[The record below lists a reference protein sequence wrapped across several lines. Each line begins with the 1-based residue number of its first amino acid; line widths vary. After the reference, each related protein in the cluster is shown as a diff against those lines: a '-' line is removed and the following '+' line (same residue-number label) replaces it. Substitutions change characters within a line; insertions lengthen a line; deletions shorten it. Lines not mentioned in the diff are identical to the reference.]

1 MHGHPFPTGRTL
13 DLICLGRA
21 GVDFYAQ
28 QDGVALEDVVTFR
41 KSVGGSPANVA
52 TQLARLGGRAA
63 ILSVVSDDGFGRYVR
78 RFLADNGVDVS
89 ALKTDTTGALN
100 STSFTEMRPEQCKVI
115 IYRRDAA
122 DLQLQPADID
132 RDFIASARALLVAG
146 TALSASPSREAAWHA
161 MDLARQAGTT
171 VVLDLDHRPYGWR
184 SAAESAVTLRLACT
198 RADIVIGNRE
208 EFDVLEQL
216 EHLMPGAERDD
227 HASARRVL
235 SGVTQ
240 VAVVK
245 DGQRG
250 CRVFHRDGSQ
260 LGMGIYPVQ
269 ARKPFGSGDAFAG
282 ALLWALFEGLDWTQ
296 ATRCGAAAAALN
308 VSRDAC
314 AEAMATK
321 IELTQFM
328 AQHAAPAATLH
339 RADRP
344 DHFTADSTAD
354 FTAHSP
360 AHTTRGTTADTT
372 APSIAHT
379 TAHTT
384 THTTAHN
391 TAHLTTH
398 PAEHGT
404 AQIAAQPQPRDPA
417 RP

>member
-1 MHGHPFPTGRTL
+1 MNGPDFPAGRAL

-52 TQLARLGGRAA
+52 TQLARLGGSAA
-63 ILSVVSDDGFGRYVR
+63 ILSIVSDDGFGRYVR
-78 RFLADNGVDVS
+78 RFLADNQVDVS

-132 RDFIASARALLVAG
+132 RDFIASARALLVTG
-146 TALSASPSREAAWHA
+146 TALSASPSREATWHA
-161 MDLARQAGTT
+161 MDLARQAGTR
-171 VVLDLDHRPYGWR
+171 VVLDIDYRPYGWHN
-184 SAAESAVTLRLACT
+184 ANEAAVTLRLACSL
-198 RADIVIGNRE
+198 ADIVIGNRE
-208 EFDVLEQL
+208 EYDVLEQL
-216 EHLMPGAERDD
+216 EQLMPSAERDD

-235 SGVTQ
+235 SGMTQ

-250 CRVFHRDGSQ
+250 CRVFQRDGSQ
-260 LGMGIYPVQ
+260 LDMGIYPVQ

-282 ALLWALFEGLDWTQ
+282 ALLWALFEGRDWTH

-339 RADRP
+339 RADPP
-344 DHFTADSTAD
+344 DHFTAD

-372 APSIAHT
+372 TPSIAHT

-384 THTTAHN
+384 TLTTAHN

-398 PAEHGT
+398 TAAHGT
-404 AQIAAQPQPRDPA
+404 APLAAQPLPRDA
-417 RP
+417 A

>member
-1 MHGHPFPTGRTL
+1 MNGPDFPAGRAL

-52 TQLARLGGRAA
+52 TQLARLGGSAA
-63 ILSVVSDDGFGRYVR
+63 ILSMVSDDGFGRYVR

-132 RDFIASARALLVAG
+132 RDFIASARALLVTG
-146 TALSASPSREAAWHA
+146 TALSASPSREATWHA
-161 MDLARQAGTT
+161 MDLARQAGTR
-171 VVLDLDHRPYGWR
+171 VVLDIDYRPYGWHN
-184 SAAESAVTLRLACT
+184 ANEAAVTLRLACSL
-198 RADIVIGNRE
+198 ADIVIGNRE
-208 EFDVLEQL
+208 EYDVLEQL
-216 EHLMPGAERDD
+216 EQLMPSAERDD

-235 SGVTQ
+235 SGMTQ

-250 CRVFHRDGSQ
+250 CRVFQRDGSQ
-260 LGMGIYPVQ
+260 LDMGIYPVQ

-282 ALLWALFEGLDWTQ
+282 ALLWALFEGRDWTH

-339 RADRP
+339 RADPP
-344 DHFTADSTAD
+344 DHFTAD

-384 THTTAHN
+384 
-391 TAHLTTH
+391 AHLTTH
-398 PAEHGT
+398 TAAHGT
-404 AQIAAQPQPRDPA
+404 APLAAQPLPRDA
-417 RP
+417 A

>member
-1 MHGHPFPTGRTL
+1 MNGPDFPAGRAL

-52 TQLARLGGRAA
+52 TQLARLGGSAA
-63 ILSVVSDDGFGRYVR
+63 ILSIVSDDGFGRYVR

-132 RDFIASARALLVAG
+132 RDFIASARALLVTG
-146 TALSASPSREAAWHA
+146 TALSASPSREATWHA
-161 MDLARQAGTT
+161 MDLARQAGTR
-171 VVLDLDHRPYGWR
+171 VVLDIDYRPYGWHN
-184 SAAESAVTLRLACT
+184 ANEAAVTLRLACSL
-198 RADIVIGNRE
+198 ADIVIGNRE
-208 EFDVLEQL
+208 EYAVLEQL
-216 EHLMPGAERDD
+216 DQLMPSAERDD

-235 SGVTQ
+235 SGMTQ

-250 CRVFHRDGSQ
+250 CRVFQRDGSQ
-260 LGMGIYPVQ
+260 LDMGIYPVQ

-282 ALLWALFEGLDWTQ
+282 ALLWALFEGRDWTH

-314 AEAMATK
+314 AEAMAAK

-339 RADRP
+339 RADPP
-344 DHFTADSTAD
+344 DHFTAD

-384 THTTAHN
+384 AQNIVHATSKL

-404 AQIAAQPQPRDPA
+404 APLAAQPQPRDPA
-417 RP
+417 

>member
-1 MHGHPFPTGRTL
+1 MNGPDFPAGRAL

-52 TQLARLGGRAA
+52 TQLARLGGSAA
-63 ILSVVSDDGFGRYVR
+63 ILSMVSDDGFGRYVR

-132 RDFIASARALLVAG
+132 RDFIASARALLVTG

-184 SAAESAVTLRLACT
+184 SAAESAVTLRLACSL
-198 RADIVIGNRE
+198 ADIVIGNRE
-208 EFDVLEQL
+208 EYDVLEQL
-216 EHLMPGAERDD
+216 EQLMPSAERDD

-235 SGVTQ
+235 SGMTQ

-250 CRVFHRDGSQ
+250 CRVFQRDGSQ
-260 LGMGIYPVQ
+260 LDMGIYPVQ

-282 ALLWALFEGLDWTQ
+282 ALLWALFEGRDWTH

-321 IELTQFM
+321 GELTQFM

-339 RADRP
+339 RADPP
-344 DHFTADSTAD
+344 DHFTAD

-384 THTTAHN
+384 
-391 TAHLTTH
+391 AHLTTH
-398 PAEHGT
+398 TAAHGT
-404 AQIAAQPQPRDPA
+404 APLAAQPLPRDA
-417 RP
+417 A

>member
-1 MHGHPFPTGRTL
+1 MNGPDFPAGRAL

-63 ILSVVSDDGFGRYVR
+63 ILSMVSDDGFGRYVR
-78 RFLADNGVDVS
+78 RFLADNQVDVS

-132 RDFIASARALLVAG
+132 RDFIASARALLVTG

-161 MDLARQAGTT
+161 MDLARQAGTR
-171 VVLDLDHRPYGWR
+171 VVLDIDYRPYGWHN
-184 SAAESAVTLRLACT
+184 ANEAAVTLRLACSL
-198 RADIVIGNRE
+198 ADIVIGNRE
-208 EFDVLEQL
+208 EYDVLEQL
-216 EHLMPGAERDD
+216 EQLMPSAERDD

-235 SGVTQ
+235 SGMTQ

-250 CRVFHRDGSQ
+250 CRVFQRDGSQ
-260 LGMGIYPVQ
+260 LDMGIYPVQ

-282 ALLWALFEGLDWTQ
+282 ALLWALFEGRDWTH

-339 RADRP
+339 RADPP
-344 DHFTADSTAD
+344 DHFTAD

-384 THTTAHN
+384 
-391 TAHLTTH
+391 AHLTTH
-398 PAEHGT
+398 TAAHGT
-404 AQIAAQPQPRDPA
+404 APLAAQPLPRDA
-417 RP
+417 A

>member
-1 MHGHPFPTGRTL
+1 MNGPDFPAGRAL

-52 TQLARLGGRAA
+52 TQLARLGGSAA
-63 ILSVVSDDGFGRYVR
+63 ILSIVSDDGFGRYVR

-132 RDFIASARALLVAG
+132 RDFIASARALLVTG

-171 VVLDLDHRPYGWR
+171 VVLDLDHRPYGWHN
-184 SAAESAVTLRLACT
+184 ANEAAVTLRLACSL
-198 RADIVIGNRE
+198 ADIVIGNRE
-208 EFDVLEQL
+208 EYDVLEQL
-216 EHLMPGAERDD
+216 EQLMPSAERDD

-235 SGVTQ
+235 SGMTQ

-250 CRVFHRDGSQ
+250 CRVFQRDGSQ
-260 LGMGIYPVQ
+260 LDMGIYPVQ

-282 ALLWALFEGLDWTQ
+282 ALLWALFEGRDWTH

-339 RADRP
+339 RADPP
-344 DHFTADSTAD
+344 DHFTAD

-372 APSIAHT
+372 TPSIAHT

-384 THTTAHN
+384 TLTTAHN

-398 PAEHGT
+398 TAAHGT
-404 AQIAAQPQPRDPA
+404 APLAAQPLPRDA
-417 RP
+417 A

>member
-1 MHGHPFPTGRTL
+1 MNGPDFPAGRAL

-63 ILSVVSDDGFGRYVR
+63 ILSMVSDDGFGRYVR
-78 RFLADNGVDVS
+78 RFLADNQVDVS

-132 RDFIASARALLVAG
+132 RDFIASARALLVTG

-161 MDLARQAGTT
+161 MDLARQAGTR
-171 VVLDLDHRPYGWR
+171 VVLDIDYRPYGWHN
-184 SAAESAVTLRLACT
+184 ANEAAVTLRLACSL
-198 RADIVIGNRE
+198 ADIVIGNRE
-208 EFDVLEQL
+208 EYDVLEQL
-216 EHLMPGAERDD
+216 EQLMPSAERDD

-235 SGVTQ
+235 SGMTQ

-250 CRVFHRDGSQ
+250 CRVFQRDGSQ
-260 LGMGIYPVQ
+260 LDMGIYPVQ

-282 ALLWALFEGLDWTQ
+282 ALLWALFEGRDWTH

-339 RADRP
+339 RADPP
-344 DHFTADSTAD
+344 DHFTAD

-384 THTTAHN
+384 TLTTAHN

-398 PAEHGT
+398 TAAHGT
-404 AQIAAQPQPRDPA
+404 APLAAQPLPRDA
-417 RP
+417 A